1 MAETENNNDL
11 QNEAKPKKKSKLLLI
26 IIAAVILLAGGG
38 GGFYFWNRS
47 VQAKAASAE
56 AAKAEKE
63 EKSHAKKETGGKFAL
78 PEDDEVK
85 NVVEL
90 QPFIVNLA
98 DAEQARYLRM
108 SVSVGLGEEG
118 GGEEKPDNLF
128 MTRVKNAMLSV
139 LSVKK
144 SSDVLT
150 VEGKQKLREE
160 LLEAAQAASDK
171 PKVHAIYITDF
182 IVQL

>member
-1 MAETENNNDL
+1 MAELENINDA
-11 QNEAKPKKKSKLLLI
+11 EETAPKKKSKKLLMI
-26 IIAAVILLAGGG
+26 IVLVVVLLAGGS
-38 GGFYFWNRS
+38 GGFYFWTRMS
-47 VQAKAASAE
+47 HAQ
-56 AAKAEKE
+56 AEKKDEHKE
-63 EKSHAKKETGGKFAL
+63 ENTAAKKEAGEKFSL

-85 NVVEL
+85 SVVEL

-98 DAEQARYLRM
+98 DMESARYLRM
-108 SVSVGLGEEG
+108 TVSVGIGEEG
-118 GGEEKPDNLF
+118 GSEEKPDSLF
-128 MTRVKNAMLSV
+128 LTRVKNAMLSV

-144 SSDVLT
+144 SSDVLS

-160 LLEAAQAASDK
+160 LLQAAQAASAK